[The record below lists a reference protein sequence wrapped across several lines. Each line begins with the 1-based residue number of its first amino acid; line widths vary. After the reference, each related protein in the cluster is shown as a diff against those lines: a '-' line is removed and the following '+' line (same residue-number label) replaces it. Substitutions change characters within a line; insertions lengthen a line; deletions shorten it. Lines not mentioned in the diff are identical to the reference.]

1 MSGKVIQ
8 KEKSLSQLRALF
20 WPKKKKMKV
29 IYNSPESGK
38 HCPGP
43 SQAGTNV
50 SYSLLCKS
58 AREMQGWKQHKIIH
72 GVNSPTQCGHPGGLF
87 LLCVLVGASLLISCL
102 TFQIVTFYFP
112 ILQLGDSGASFVPN
126 HLTEPVTEEL
136 WRASGSKGLPP
147 SRGIAKY
154 EE

>member
-8 KEKSLSQLRALF
+8 NEKSLSQLRQHYSD
-20 WPKKKKMKV
+20 KKKKKKKV

-38 HCPGP
+38 HCLVP

-72 GVNSPTQCGHPGGLF
+72 GVNSPTQCGQPRGLF
-87 LLCVLVGASLLISCL
+87 LLCVLVGGLFIDLLFNLPESNILFSHITVGGLWGLLRPKSLNRTSDRRAVKGFW
-102 TFQIVTFYFP
+102 FQ
-112 ILQLGDSGASFVPN
+112 
-126 HLTEPVTEEL
+126 
-136 WRASGSKGLPP
+136 RPP
-147 SRGIAKY
+147 SFKRNSKV
-154 EE
+154 

>member
-8 KEKSLSQLRALF
+8 NEKSLSQLRQHYSD
-20 WPKKKKMKV
+20 KKKKKKKV

-38 HCPGP
+38 HCLVP

-72 GVNSPTQCGHPGGLF
+72 GVNSPTQCGQPRGLF
-87 LLCVLVGASLLISCL
+87 LLCVLVGGSLLISCL
-102 TFQIVTFYFP
+102 TCQRVTFYFP

-126 HLTEPVTEEL
+126 PLTEPVTEE
-136 WRASGSKGLPP
+136 P
-147 SRGIAKY
+147 
-154 EE
+154 